1 MGLIDKSKTSNTTVQ
16 NFTEANTVGASDGSI
31 AAYNSF
37 VNVLDGGAIKEAF
50 GFGDSA
56 LDFAGRAINDSIAFS
71 GDALNRVLDYSEAV
85 TLSGIDNLSRSFSDS
100 TRALSANAASVINK
114 ATLDSGERVQSTV
127 KMMAWV
133 VGIGMALLFASKV
146 WKK

>member
-37 VNVLDGGAIKEAF
+37 VNVLDGDAIKEAFGFGDSALKEAF

-56 LDFAGRAINDSIAFS
+56 LDFAG
-71 GDALNRVLDYSEAV
+71 DALTEALDYSDAV
-85 TLSGIDNLSRSFSDS
+85 TTSGLANLSYSFDQSVK
-100 TRALSANAASVINK
+100 ALSANAASVINK